1 MSQDISCVIYNTEYN
16 KAIKEIANNSQT
28 LRTWTRVNN
37 FTNNPL
43 IALDASCGSISTN
56 LEERMLNKKKYM
68 FSNNRNNV
76 ESGSKG
82 NVLTK
87 SQIFSRVARGNTPKG
102 APSKRYALQNNKITN
117 PNFFDLPRKD
127 NIAVFNTCCN
137 LENVEFF

>member
-82 NVLTK
+82 SVLTK
-87 SQIFSRVARGNTPKG
+87 
-102 APSKRYALQNNKITN
+102 
-117 PNFFDLPRKD
+117 
-127 NIAVFNTCCN
+127 
-137 LENVEFF
+137 